1 MQLSCKFGIIIYLKL
16 PGFEMLCSLLNLE
29 CNIMIGQRLKAIFT
43 ELKSH
48 APFTLFGS
56 FTGIICML
64 LFRNLDHETSRR
76 IFYVFHPGH
85 VFLSA
90 IVIASMFQL
99 YAKKKKLV
107 YILAIGVLGSVCI
120 GTLSDSLI
128 PYAGEL
134 VLGMHI
140 APHAHGS
147 TGAAEPEDAAGQA
160 HEHEGAVEDESFA
173 EHAHIGFIEGW
184 YIVIPAAIAGVL
196 IAFFK
201 PKTKF
206 PHAGH
211 VLLSTWASSFHML
224 MAMNGQISVLKA
236 VGSFGFLFLAVWLPC
251 CFSDIVFPLLFVGSE
266 DCSCHAHH

>member
-1 MQLSCKFGIIIYLKL
+1 
-16 PGFEMLCSLLNLE
+16 
-29 CNIMIGQRLKAIFT
+29 
-43 ELKSH
+43 
-48 APFTLFGS
+48 
-56 FTGIICML
+56 ML
-64 LFRNLDHETSRR
+64 LLRNLDHETSRR

-90 IVIASMFQL
+90 IVIASLFQL
-99 YAKKKKLV
+99 YSNKGKLIV
-107 YILAIGVLGSVCI
+107 VLLIGVLGSVGV

-140 APHAHGS
+140 DPHAHGS
-147 TGAAEPEDAAGQA
+147 TDVVEPEGSAGDS
-160 HEHEGAVEDESFA
+160 HEYEGTVEDESFA

-224 MAMNGQISVLKA
+224 MAMGGNVSLWKMI
-236 VGSFGFLFLAVWLPC
+236 GSFGFLFLAVWIPC
-251 CFSDIVFPLLFVGSE
+251 CFSDIVFPLLFVKSGTE
-266 DCSCHAHH
+266 FPHHHH